1 MKKRFNKPMRAI
13 AALTLAFAL
22 TLSFFSLTAG
32 AEARGRSYTLAVEEE
47 AVGTATE
54 EDKILGTGTAE
65 EKDEIDTPPMQ
76 ITETSGELDTPSEEL
91 TEHKNL
97 FSALYELCAEN
108 ADSILSALT
117 CLLSLILM
125 IVYKKGM
132 MPTLEGGIRSLI
144 GFCKGVSES
153 AESIRS
159 DSAALGDKLS
169 EGLDK
174 TGNILGALEE
184 KIAELSARLEEK
196 EKSSPSPKLYSE
208 IMLAQIDM
216 LYEIFTSAELPQ
228 YLKDSVGEKI
238 YAMRSLLGEGAR
250 VDEDN

>member
-1 MKKRFNKPMRAI
+1 MKKRFKKTIRAVT
-13 AALTLAFAL
+13 ALTLALAL
-22 TLSFFSLTAG
+22 TLSLFSLTSA
-32 AEARGRSYTLAVEEE
+32 AEAHADSYEATADEE
-47 AVGTATE
+47 ALGTAIPKDE
-54 EDKILGTGTAE
+54 EHGTGAAE
-65 EKDEIDTPPMQ
+65 QSKEVDTPPMQ
-76 ITETSGELDTPSEEL
+76 ISKDSEKPDTPPEES
-91 TEHKNL
+91 TERANL
-97 FSALYELCAEN
+97 FSALYEVCSEN

-117 CLLSLILM
+117 CLLSLVLM

-153 AESIRS
+153 AENIRS
-159 DSAALGDKLS
+159 DSAALGEKLR

-174 TGNILGALEE
+174 TGDILGTLEE

-208 IMLAQIDM
+208 ILLAQIDM

-228 YLKDSVGEKI
+228 YLKDSVGERI
-238 YAMRSLLGEGAR
+238 YAMRSLLCEGASA
-250 VDEDN
+250 DEDN